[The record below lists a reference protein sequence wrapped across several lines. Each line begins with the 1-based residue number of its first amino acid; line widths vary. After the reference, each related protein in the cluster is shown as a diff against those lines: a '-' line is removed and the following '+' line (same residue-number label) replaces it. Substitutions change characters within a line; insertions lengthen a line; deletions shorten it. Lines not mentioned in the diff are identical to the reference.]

1 MDGRLPARGA
11 RSQYLRLR
19 LFLAGVL
26 LTIVAGIFSPT
37 EASESAPQAGLLV
50 LTNGSVL
57 EGVVSLEG
65 EHYRVM
71 LPKGELQVRVTQVDF
86 FCKNLDEAYERRQ
99 ERSRGNS
106 VDSHVELAQWCV
118 QQGMLEHAMEEISL
132 ARSLDSQHRMLEVLT
147 RQVDQLRSNNT
158 KIVDTELE
166 PATNPTESESTQV
179 TTVSTA
185 HEIPQWARV
194 EFVRRIQP
202 MLIHTCAT
210 GGCHYPGSSSKMQLD
225 REALAGIGNPD
236 LIQQNLDSV
245 VRQLSFDDSESSPLL
260 ARGLA
265 VHGKEGQKQSEA
277 FTPRQVAIL
286 RAWFTQLVSEQ
297 IDMEE
302 SLYTGTKQNESATN
316 SGSIAQQQH
325 EGAKSRHSGAR
336 DPFDPTQFN
345 DRQALPADKPTAATP
360 LPQELEHQLDRP
372 TVAIP

>member
-26 LTIVAGIFSPT
+26 LTIFAGIFSPT

-57 EGVVSLEG
+57 EGVVCLEG

-86 FCKNLDEAYERRQ
+86 FCKNLNEAYARRQ

-118 QQGMLEHAMEEISL
+118 QQGMLEQAMEEIAL

-147 RQVDQLRSNNT
+147 RQVDQLRASTTIN
-158 KIVDTELE
+158 VDTELE
-166 PATNPTESESTQV
+166 PSTKSEESESKQD

-245 VRQLSFDDSESSPLL
+245 VQQLSFDDSESSTLL
-260 ARGLA
+260 ARGIT
-265 VHGKEGQKQSEA
+265 VHGIEGKKQSEA
-277 FTPRQVAIL
+277 FTPRQIAIL
-286 RAWFTQLVSEQ
+286 RAWFTQLASEQ
-297 IDMEE
+297 IEMAEP
-302 SLYTGTKQNESATN
+302 SYTGTRQKESATN
-316 SGSIAQQQH
+316 PGSIAQHQRAS
-325 EGAKSRHSGAR
+325 AKSRYTGAR
-336 DPFDPTQFN
+336 DPFDPARFN
-345 DRQALPADKPTAATP
+345 DHQAVPADIPSAATP
-360 LPQELEHQLDRP
+360 LPQGLEHQLDRP